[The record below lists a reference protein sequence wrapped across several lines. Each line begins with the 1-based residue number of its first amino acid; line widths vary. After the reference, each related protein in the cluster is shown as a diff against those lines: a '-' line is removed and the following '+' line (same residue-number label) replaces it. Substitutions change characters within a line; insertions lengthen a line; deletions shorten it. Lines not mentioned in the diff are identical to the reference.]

1 MLVSR
6 GMRNSGAEAGSGAV
20 TTLAEGTMP
29 ALLLFSALFLIPPLL
44 SLRACLERARHL
56 RRHGRGATAARGG
69 VAFSAAALLVNL
81 AVVGRSALAAAGG
94 DMDLGP
100 LHALAAILAWLC
112 LWVWVLLLLLLRR
125 KRRKTVY

>member
-1 MLVSR
+1 
-6 GMRNSGAEAGSGAV
+6 
-20 TTLAEGTMP
+20 MP
-29 ALLLFSALFLIPPLL
+29 ALFLFSALFLIPPLL

-81 AVVGRSALAAAGG
+81 AVVGRSAAAIANGKL
-94 DMDLGP
+94 DLGP

-112 LWVWVLLLLLLRR
+112 LWIWVFLVVLLRR